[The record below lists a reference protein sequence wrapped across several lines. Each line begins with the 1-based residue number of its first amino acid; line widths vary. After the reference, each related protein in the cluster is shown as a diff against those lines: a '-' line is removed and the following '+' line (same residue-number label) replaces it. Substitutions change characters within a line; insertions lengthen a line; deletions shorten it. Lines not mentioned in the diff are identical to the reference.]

1 MATVDLRGLSGGEP
15 LRKTQEALSN
25 LPSGSPVQV
34 VGDDAENARIIKEL
48 LSEKG
53 ILYQEFKVDNSDW
66 VLYFNI
72 PVKP

>member
-15 LRKTQEALSN
+15 LQKTQQALSS

-34 VGDDAENARIIKEL
+34 VGDDAENARIVKKL

-53 ILYQEFKVDNSDW
+53 ILYQEFKVDNQDW
-66 VLYFNI
+66 VLYFN
-72 PVKP
+72 V